1 MIRIHRE
8 GYSVLLVGIFFLSF
22 IVQLL
27 RGLVPPPVYVL
38 FVVSAVVLYGLV
50 LQFFRNPERALP
62 RRDNRLVYAPADGVV
77 CAIEAVDEP
86 EYFQE
91 KRLLVSIFMSPL
103 NVHVNR
109 NPVEGDVVYV
119 QYHAGKYLTAWH
131 PKSSTE
137 NERTTVVYRTVH
149 GEVLLR
155 QIAGAVARRIRCYVL
170 VGDRAEQG
178 EEMGFIKFGSRVDL
192 YLPLHV
198 ELKVKLN
205 DVVKGKTDVIAAF
218 TT

>member
-8 GYSVLLVGIFFLSF
+8 GYAVLLGGFL
-22 IVQLL
+22 LL
-27 RGLVPPPVYVL
+27 VLMGAILNRLVPTLVFVL
-38 FVVSAVVLYGLV
+38 FVVFALVLYALM
-50 LQFFRNPERALP
+50 LQFFRNPRRLLP
-62 RRDNRLVYAPADGVV
+62 RRDERLVYAPADGVV
-77 CAIEAVDEP
+77 CAIEAVYEP
-86 EYFQE
+86 EYFKD

-109 NPVEGDVVYV
+109 NPVEGEVVYV

-137 NERTTVVYRTVH
+137 NERTTVVYRTAH

-155 QIAGAVARRIRCYVL
+155 QIAGAVARRIRCYVRA
-170 VGDRAEQG
+170 GDRSEQG
-178 EEMGFIKFGSRVDL
+178 GEMGFIKFGSRVDL
-192 YLPLHV
+192 YLPLAV

-205 DVVKGKTDVIAAF
+205 DAVKGNSDLIAAF
-218 TT
+218 TA

>member
-8 GYSVLLVGIFFLSF
+8 GYAVLLFSLFFL
-22 IVQLL
+22 ILMGVIL
-27 RGLVPPPVYVL
+27 RVRVAGPVFVL
-38 FVVSAVVLYGLV
+38 YILCALVLYGLV

-86 EYFQE
+86 EYFQD

-155 QIAGAVARRIRCYVL
+155 QIAGAVARRIRCYVHA
-170 VGDRAEQG
+170 GDRAEQG